1 MKFFKFLLAT
11 ALMFGIAN
19 AKDVLV
25 LGTNAEYPPFEF
37 VDENTTI
44 TGFDMELVAEL
55 AKRAEV
61 KYEILNMSFD
71 GLIPA
76 LKSGKI
82 DFIASAMSAT
92 DERRNAVDFTDAYY
106 STENLYVKRK
116 ADTTINSKDD
126 LKGKKVAAQL
136 GTVQEA
142 AVRDQGLDVTTN
154 ENMTILFMS
163 LKNSKVDAICVDS
176 SVGYEYL
183 KQNDDLAEFFTEP
196 DGSEGFSF
204 AFDKGK
210 YPEVIAKFNAALE
223 EVKKDGT
230 YDKLLEKYNLK

>member
-1 MKFFKFLLAT
+1 MNFFKFLLAT

-92 DERRNAVDFTDAYY
+92 DERRNAVDFTDSYFF
-106 STENLYVKRK
+106 TQNLYIKK
-116 ADTTINSKDD
+116 KDDTTINSKDD

-136 GTVQEA
+136 GTVQEM
-142 AVRDQGLDVTTN
+142 AVREQNLNVITN
-154 ENMTILFMS
+154 ENTTILVMS
-163 LKNSKVDAICVDS
+163 LKSGKVDAICTDS
-176 SVGYEYL
+176 SVGYDYL
-183 KQNDDLAEFFTEP
+183 RKNDDLVEFAVEP

>member
-76 LKSGKI
+76 LKSGKS
-82 DFIASAMSAT
+82 F
-92 DERRNAVDFTDAYY
+92 V
-106 STENLYVKRK
+106 
-116 ADTTINSKDD
+116 
-126 LKGKKVAAQL
+126 
-136 GTVQEA
+136 
-142 AVRDQGLDVTTN
+142 
-154 ENMTILFMS
+154 
-163 LKNSKVDAICVDS
+163 KNSFSNS
-176 SVGYEYL
+176 SITGLFIFCFPLY
-183 KQNDDLAEFFTEP
+183 F
-196 DGSEGFSF
+196 
-204 AFDKGK
+204 
-210 YPEVIAKFNAALE
+210 
-223 EVKKDGT
+223 
-230 YDKLLEKYNLK
+230 

>member
-44 TGFDMELVAEL
+44 TGFDIELVAEL

-116 ADTTINSKDD
+116 ADSSINSKDD

-136 GTVQEA
+136 GTVQ
-142 AVRDQGLDVTTN
+142 